1 MVEGVQ
7 VRSGYDVKIYYHSGD
22 VERVN
27 GVDQPTVTAHQ
38 ILITREVE
46 DLVLQWVGVWPA
58 ASVRKFEVLR
68 AGTDELFLERFS

>member
-27 GVDQPTVTAHQ
+27 GSWSGS
-38 ILITREVE
+38 RE
-46 DLVLQWVGVWPA
+46 P
-58 ASVRKFEVLR
+58 
-68 AGTDELFLERFS
+68 